1 MISSMVLDLARIER
15 MRRYDMVK
23 AITIITRSVALV
35 VILHRI
41 TGAKRSIVITNKS
54 NALATRLIKGPE

>member
-15 MRRYDMVK
+15 MRRCDMVK
-23 AITIITRSVALV
+23 VIMITTRSVALV
-35 VILHRI
+35 VTLHRI

-54 NALATRLIKGPE
+54 NAFATRLINGPE